1 VYKPNRELAV
11 RCWSW
16 TGTNGRTKDALCIP
30 RWDTQNFWE
39 HYCIFGSAE
48 AATVDFEDKRHLT
61 LTQSGWMWLS
71 QSHAD
76 TPDCM
81 FVLGSGFAG
90 QCLTVMEVNI
100 LDQPTY
106 ALLMMYDMSQ
116 KPQAK

>member
-1 VYKPNRELAV
+1 
-11 RCWSW
+11 
-16 TGTNGRTKDALCIP
+16 
-30 RWDTQNFWE
+30 
-39 HYCIFGSAE
+39 
-48 AATVDFEDKRHLT
+48 
-61 LTQSGWMWLS
+61 MWLS